1 METPANFAPSGRE
14 GNGDAIAHGVGQARA
29 GVNSTIDSLS
39 DAARPAI
46 DRIATGAHDAVDRFA
61 DVANQAAESLGVK
74 SGQLKEMQT
83 RLLEACGGYV
93 RANPVASLG
102 IAVAAGFLLS
112 RLISSR

>member
-14 GNGDAIAHGVGQARA
+14 GNGGAIAHGIDQAGI
-29 GVNSTIDSLS
+29 GVNNTVDSVS

-46 DRIATGAHDAVDRFA
+46 DRIATGAHAAVDRFA

-74 SGQLKEMQT
+74 SGQLKEVQT
-83 RLLEACGGYV
+83 RLMEAFGGYV